1 MVWKGAEIKETKE
14 NTFDGF
20 ALFLRNAEFMIVKNI
35 LATVCIPL
43 FSLLRYKSLCMVQ
56 EIVTARPAS
65 MYKLSLNSLGWE
77 EPVGNLPR
85 EHPL

>member
-43 FSLLRYKSLCMVQ
+43 FSLLRYKSLCVVQ
-56 EIVTARPAS
+56 PFPAQE
-65 MYKLSLNSLGWE
+65 MLQQGL
-77 EPVGNLPR
+77 PVCTN
-85 EHPL
+85 